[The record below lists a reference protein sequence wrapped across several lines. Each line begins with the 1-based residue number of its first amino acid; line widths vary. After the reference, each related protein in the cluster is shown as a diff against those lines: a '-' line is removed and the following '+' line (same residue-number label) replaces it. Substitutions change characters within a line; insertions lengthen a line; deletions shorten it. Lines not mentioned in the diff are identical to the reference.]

1 MVTGINQPR
10 ELLTGQPVRDAS
22 QDTEADK
29 LKFQPLANEMTPAP
43 APVPV
48 ENTFQNRWEASNL
61 YNQAQTGLESA
72 RASGQVAQDTGT
84 RQAQEYAAA
93 LGLDPNSVAYRKIMA
108 NVQDAGIGQN
118 VGIQRQAGQEAR
130 GLQEQFRGED
140 EAKALAALQMLN
152 PNEAGIDA
160 AAGSLVGVGGDLGG
174 TVAGM
179 VGGEGSGG
187 LKEEYITTEV
197 DETRDALTD
206 QYTRE
211 NPGASEEEISA
222 MVDQRVS
229 EDLKIEEAGR
239 THELDVITAKELVA
253 SGDYGDISKPQ
264 WKIINADQQEQDAIT
279 DQDMISWWNRSE
291 YFDDHTSGKVS
302 SSSVEKKLEEDGIVD
317 GGYIQKDG
325 KVVQILSHSVEAT
338 GNLARPRSNPA
349 RIKITMD
356 IFNPETGRTSLETKY
371 FDRM

>member
-43 APVPV
+43 VPV

-72 RASGQVAQDTGT
+72 RTSGQVAQDTGT